1 MSPKVRGLAAVALV
15 AVMTTACSP
24 APAPAPAPGSGTPT
38 PSPSAYSAES
48 SPGGST
54 TPTASA
60 GAEGSPIET
69 PSSTPAPEQSPD
81 PRWRFF
87 VADETAYASPWY
99 DGRGRLM
106 IDFGCTPAPYY
117 RADARCRGGQ
127 GFHHGIDVAIPCGV
141 TLRAGVAGRIVVG
154 GLGAAYG
161 ENAFRIRTAD
171 HDLLVAHAEE
181 LLVADGDRVEVGRA
195 IARNGALG
203 APDGCHLH
211 LEQRAAGGGLS
222 TATDP
227 REVLALVP

>member
-1 MSPKVRGLAAVALV
+1 MSLIFRLSAAVALV
-15 AVMTTACSP
+15 AAATTACSSGGVP
-24 APAPAPAPGSGTPT
+24 ATRTPSPPPSAYTAATSPSPTPT
-38 PSPSAYSAES
+38 PIVTAGPEETPTPAL
-48 SPGGST
+48 GT
-54 TPTASA
+54 TPTPTQSA
-60 GAEGSPIET
+60 
-69 PSSTPAPEQSPD
+69 D

-87 VADETAYASPWY
+87 VEDETAYASPWY
-99 DGRGRLM
+99 DGTGRLM

-127 GFHHGIDVAIPCGV
+127 GFHHGIDVALPCGV

-154 GLGAAYG
+154 GLGTAYG
-161 ENAFRIRTAD
+161 EKAFRIRSAD

-181 LLVADGDRVEVGRA
+181 LLVVGGDRVEVGQP

-211 LEQRAAGGGLS
+211 LEQRAVGGGLS

-227 REVLALVP
+227 RDALALVP